1 MKVTIVDGHSEDP
14 EEISTCI
21 KTRWP
26 EAIVTLTTAQE
37 DTLRLIK
44 NTLPDLVIIDLAPK
58 EENGFYLCKEIRYF
72 SEVPII
78 MLSNNSDDRSV
89 VKGLEWGADDWIIKP
104 FSYIQF
110 LARIQAVIR
119 RSRTL
124 PTVPL
129 RQLAQNDT
137 PFETKDLTVEFDSKE
152 VKVRGKQAKLTS
164 IEYSILFHL
173 IKNLGRPISSEQLL
187 DKVWGQQ
194 YLDTKYL
201 PKIHIQHLRQKIE
214 RDPTKPKII
223 VTERG
228 QGYKLVIS
236 R

>member
-1 MKVTIVDGHSEDP
+1 MKVIIVDGHSEDP

-37 DTLRLIK
+37 DTVRLIK

-124 PTVPL
+124 PLT
-129 RQLAQNDT
+129 QTDN

-152 VKVRGKQAKLTS
+152 VKVRGKQAKLTY
-164 IEYSILFHL
+164 IEYNILYHL
-173 IKNLGRPISSEQLL
+173 IKNLGRPLSSEQLL
-187 DKVWGQQ
+187 DKVCGQQ

-228 QGYKLVIS
+228 QGYKLIIS

>member
-1 MKVTIVDGHSEDP
+1 MKVIIVDGHSEDP

-37 DTLRLIK
+37 DTVRLIK
-44 NTLPDLVIIDLAPK
+44 NSLPDLVFIDFAPK
-58 EENGFYLCKEIRYF
+58 EQNGFYLCKEIRSF

-124 PTVPL
+124 PLTHTD
-129 RQLAQNDT
+129 N

-152 VKVRGKQAKLTS
+152 VKVRGKHAKLTY
-164 IEYSILFHL
+164 IEYNILYHL
-173 IKNLGRPISSEQLL
+173 IKNLGRPLSSEQLL

>member
-1 MKVTIVDGHSEDP
+1 MKVIIVDGHSEDP

-37 DTLRLIK
+37 DTVRLIK
-44 NTLPDLVIIDLAPK
+44 NSLPDLVIIDHAPN
-58 EENGFYLCKEIRYF
+58 EQNGFYLCKEIRYF

-78 MLSNNSDDRSV
+78 MLSNNSDDKSV

-124 PTVPL
+124 PLT
-129 RQLAQNDT
+129 QTDN

-152 VKVRGKQAKLTS
+152 VKVRGKHAKLTY
-164 IEYSILFHL
+164 IEYNILYHL
-173 IKNLGRPISSEQLL
+173 IKNLGRPLSSEQLL

>member
-1 MKVTIVDGHSEDP
+1 MKVIIVDGHSEDP

-26 EAIVTLTTAQE
+26 EAVVTLTTAQG
-37 DTLRLIK
+37 DTIRLIK
-44 NTLPDLVIIDLAPK
+44 NSLPDLVVIDLAPK
-58 EENGFYLCKEIRYF
+58 EQNGFYLCKEIRSF
-72 SEVPII
+72 SEIPII
-78 MLSNNSDDRSV
+78 MLSDNSEDKSV
-89 VKGLEWGADDWIIKP
+89 VKGLEWGADDWITKP

-119 RSRTL
+119 RSQTL
-124 PTVPL
+124 PLTQ
-129 RQLAQNDT
+129 RDN
-137 PFETKDLTVEFDSKE
+137 PFETRDLTVEFDSKE
-152 VKVRGKQAKLTS
+152 VKVRGKQAKLTY
-164 IEYSILFHL
+164 IEYNILYHL
-173 IKNLGRPISSEQLL
+173 IKNIGRPLSSEQLL

-228 QGYKLVIS
+228 QGYKLVVS

>member
-1 MKVTIVDGHSEDP
+1 MKVIIVDGHSEDP

-37 DTLRLIK
+37 DTVRLIK
-44 NTLPDLVIIDLAPK
+44 NSLPDLVIIDFAPK
-58 EENGFYLCKEIRYF
+58 EQNGFYLCKEIRSF

-124 PTVPL
+124 PLSQTD
-129 RQLAQNDT
+129 N

-152 VKVRGKQAKLTS
+152 VKVRGKHAKLTY
-164 IEYSILFHL
+164 IEYNILYHL
-173 IKNLGRPISSEQLL
+173 IKNLGRPLSSEQLL

>member
-1 MKVTIVDGHSEDP
+1 MKVIIVDGHSEDP

-37 DTLRLIK
+37 DTVRLIK
-44 NTLPDLVIIDLAPK
+44 NSLPDLVIIDFAPK
-58 EENGFYLCKEIRYF
+58 EQNGFYLCKEIRSF

-124 PTVPL
+124 PLT
-129 RQLAQNDT
+129 QTDN

-152 VKVRGKQAKLTS
+152 VKVRGKHAKLTY
-164 IEYSILFHL
+164 IEYNILYHL
-173 IKNLGRPISSEQLL
+173 IKNLGRPLSSEQLL

>member
-1 MKVTIVDGHSEDP
+1 MKVIIVDGHSEDP

-37 DTLRLIK
+37 DTVRLIK
-44 NTLPDLVIIDLAPK
+44 NSLPDLVIIDHAPK
-58 EENGFYLCKEIRYF
+58 EQNGFYLCKEIRYF

-78 MLSNNSDDRSV
+78 MLSNNSDDKSV

-124 PTVPL
+124 PLT
-129 RQLAQNDT
+129 QTDN

-152 VKVRGKQAKLTS
+152 VKVRGKQAKLTY
-164 IEYSILFHL
+164 IEYNILYHL
-173 IKNLGRPISSEQLL
+173 IKNLGRPLSSEQLL

>member
-1 MKVTIVDGHSEDP
+1 MKVIIVDGHSEDP

-37 DTLRLIK
+37 DTVRLIK
-44 NTLPDLVIIDLAPK
+44 NSLPDLVIIDHAPN
-58 EENGFYLCKEIRYF
+58 EQNGFYLCKEIRYF

-78 MLSNNSDDRSV
+78 MLSNNSD
-89 VKGLEWGADDWIIKP
+89 
-104 FSYIQF
+104 
-110 LARIQAVIR
+110 
-119 RSRTL
+119 
-124 PTVPL
+124 
-129 RQLAQNDT
+129 
-137 PFETKDLTVEFDSKE
+137 EFDSKE
-152 VKVRGKQAKLTS
+152 VKVRGKQAKLTY
-164 IEYSILFHL
+164 IEYNILYHL
-173 IKNLGRPISSEQLL
+173 IKNLGRPLSSEQLL

-228 QGYKLVIS
+228 QGYKLIIS

>member
-1 MKVTIVDGHSEDP
+1 MKVIIVDGHSEDP

-26 EAIVTLTTAQE
+26 EAVVTLTTAQD
-37 DTLRLIK
+37 DTIRLIK
-44 NTLPDLVIIDLAPK
+44 NSLPDLVVIDLAPK
-58 EENGFYLCKEIRYF
+58 EQNGFYLCKEIRSF
-72 SEVPII
+72 SEIPII
-78 MLSNNSDDRSV
+78 MLSDNSEDKSV
-89 VKGLEWGADDWIIKP
+89 VKGLEWGADDWITKP

-119 RSRTL
+119 RSQTL
-124 PTVPL
+124 PLT
-129 RQLAQNDT
+129 QTDN
-137 PFETKDLTVEFDSKE
+137 PFKTRDLTVEFDSKE
-152 VKVRGKQAKLTS
+152 VKVRGKQAKLTY
-164 IEYSILFHL
+164 IEYNILYHL
-173 IKNLGRPISSEQLL
+173 IKNIGRPLSSEQLL

-228 QGYKLVIS
+228 QGYKLVVS

>member
-1 MKVTIVDGHSEDP
+1 MKVIIVDGHSEDP

-26 EAIVTLTTAQE
+26 EAVVTLTTAQD
-37 DTLRLIK
+37 DTIRLIK
-44 NTLPDLVIIDLAPK
+44 NSLPDLVVIDLAPK
-58 EENGFYLCKEIRYF
+58 EQNGFYLCKEIRSF
-72 SEVPII
+72 SEIPII
-78 MLSNNSDDRSV
+78 MLSDNSEDKSV
-89 VKGLEWGADDWIIKP
+89 VKGLEWGADDWITKP

-119 RSRTL
+119 RSQTL
-124 PTVPL
+124 PLT
-129 RQLAQNDT
+129 QTDN
-137 PFETKDLTVEFDSKE
+137 PFETRDLTVEFDSKE
-152 VKVRGKQAKLTS
+152 VKVRGKQAKLTY
-164 IEYSILFHL
+164 IEYNILYHL
-173 IKNLGRPISSEQLL
+173 IKNIGRPLSSEQLL

-228 QGYKLVIS
+228 QGYKLVVS